1 MSTPREPSEPSS
13 FFARFVK
20 ALLRW
25 LLPVSTEMAGGQRVL
40 IYTSFPK
47 AFYFYLVWLP
57 GFLVLA
63 LNRMDVISDT
73 QVIWWMFAF
82 CVIAYLVIAED
93 TGPTS
98 FLVLF
103 LTVVTGVVLYKSGW
117 LDWTGLPKL
126 VGALGRI
133 QQTLDPATVTIL
145 NTALLGVWI
154 VVYLFA
160 VTWKKRELSSLRRA
174 KLRPPLGRRPLP
186 IVGRVIDNKVRDVF
200 ELFFG
205 FGAYDVEISYPG
217 GRTLDI
223 DKNCVGLAL
232 KLRDFNDI
240 ISHIPTREEEDAAA
254 ADAGELIA

>member
-1 MSTPREPSEPSS
+1 MTNERKQSEEPSAV
-13 FFARFVK
+13 ARFLK
-20 ALLRW
+20 AVFRW
-25 LLPVSTEMAGGQRVL
+25 LLPVSTDVVGGQRVL
-40 IYTSFPK
+40 LYTSFPK
-47 AFYFYLVWLP
+47 AFYFYLIWLP

-63 LNRMDVISDT
+63 LNRMGVISDT

-82 CVIAYLVIAED
+82 CFIAYLVIAED
-93 TGPTS
+93 TGPKS
-98 FLVLF
+98 FLIL
-103 LTVVTGVVLYKSGW
+103 LLSMVTAVVLYKGGW

-145 NTALLGVWI
+145 NTALLAIWVI
-154 VVYLFA
+154 VYLFA

-186 IVGRVIDNKVRDVF
+186 IVGRVVDNRVRDVF

-205 FGAYDVEISYPG
+205 FGAYDVEISSPG
-217 GRTLDI
+217 GRTIDV

-232 KLRDFNDI
+232 RLREFNDI
-240 ISHIPTREEEDAAA
+240 ISHIPTREEEDVAA
-254 ADAGELIA
+254 ADAGDDFA